1 MLEDFIGTEIYLTKD
16 RKKEFSKI
24 KITKLQQEAIDQWLE
39 YLEAGIL
46 KTKEERN
53 YPRFQNTILRD
64 LLSIPEKEIEKGYED
79 MNVEYSFKDK
89 HGDTSV
95 CVEAK
100 ATKTNLFALQRNYKK
115 PEQKTPIDQTFDD
128 MSRFPSRFGIC
139 TNYDDFILLD
149 SKHKNEYLKFNFTTI
164 AREPEKIK
172 EFLGVFSY
180 DQIVVAKSYE
190 ELREECIT
198 KEKAITD
205 EFYLIFHETR
215 LMLIKGFQEKQNVSM
230 DDAIHYAQLFLNR
243 LIFIFFLEDRE
254 DLPERLFSGRIQE
267 ILACKQC
274 SKSTKFTFENII
286 ELFSLIKTGKDP
298 KIFGYGGGLFEEDFP
313 QQMYFLDLRDPKF
326 FEDVRQKSK
335 FSTTIDETSSKI
347 IKKYD
352 GQISPIITNFLIMDA
367 YNFTDKKQIDVK
379 ILGHIFEQSIS
390 DLEELKGVG
399 ISKQKSDGVVYTPEW
414 VTEFICSNTILSY
427 LSKFDAKTPYE
438 LVYEYKENIQELEK
452 KFRTLKILD
461 PACGSGAF
469 ILKTIDVLLKIHNE
483 IQLFKKSL
491 DLYTVAKKSK
501 KSKNNGEKQVN
512 LDPEIELAEI
522 KQIIENNIY
531 GVDVNSESAEITK
544 LSLYLKIAAKDRK
557 LSTLSENIKVG
568 NSIIDDISFAGEK
581 AFDWQKSFP
590 NIFKN
595 GGFDIVVG
603 NPPYVRQEYLKE
615 IKPYLKTQFES
626 FDGKADL
633 YVYFLEKSLSV
644 LKDDGILGVIV
655 SNKWMRTGYGENLRN
670 YLNKFYIE
678 KFIDFGDLQIW
689 KKATTYP
696 CIMIMRKNNKKN
708 RKILT
713 CNIQTLD
720 FTDLTSYV
728 QSNCF
733 SLNQDSL
740 NKNEWIIENP
750 KIFKV
755 IEKIRKQSS
764 ILSEYVSGESYR
776 GILTGLTKAFVID
789 EQTRNLLVKEDPNS
803 KQILRPF
810 LKGGEVRRYGIKSD
824 KNYLILTPI
833 GIEISKYP
841 AILKWLSN
849 FKTAAQKRWDKGN
862 QWYEL
867 RSCNYYDVF
876 SNPKIIYGIITT
888 KPRFTLD
895 YEGYMVNNSN
905 YVLPI
910 EDKHLL
916 GILNSKLGWFLITNT
931 CPRVKGGYQLIWEN
945 FSKILI
951 HNKKNPKIVKMVDKM
966 LEHMSKIIEDQEIVA
981 TRIKNELEVDSIP
994 KKLFNFYD
1002 LSQRDFETE
1011 IKKISKS
1018 KIKKDDLD
1026 EWQKYFLK
1034 QKKLVNFEIDE
1045 INTIDEEINK
1055 QVYDLYEISKDEQQ
1069 IIENQI
1075 KIP

>member
-1 MLEDFIGTEIYLTKD
+1 MDDFTGTEIYLTKE

-24 KITKLQQEAIDQWLE
+24 KITKLQQDAIDQWLE
-39 YLEAGIL
+39 YLQEGIL
-46 KTKEERN
+46 KTKEEGN

-64 LLSIPEKEIEKGYED
+64 LLSFPEKEIEKGFEHK
-79 MNVEYSFKDK
+79 NVEYSFKDK

-100 ATKTNLFALQRNYKK
+100 ATKTNLFALQRNYKN
-115 PEQKTPIDQTFDD
+115 PAQKTPIDQTYDD
-128 MSRFPSRFGIC
+128 MSRFPSEFGIC
-139 TNYDDFILLD
+139 TNYDDFILLH
-149 SKHKNEYLKFNFTTI
+149 SKHPNEYLKFNFSEI
-164 AREPEKIK
+164 SRDSEKIK

-180 DQIVVAKSYE
+180 DQLVVTKSYE
-190 ELREECIT
+190 QIREECVT
-198 KEKAITD
+198 KEKHITD

-243 LIFIFFLEDRE
+243 LLFIFFLEDRG
-254 DLPERLFSGRIQE
+254 DLPERLFSGRIE
-267 ILACKQC
+267 KTLNDKQC
-274 SKSTKFTFENII
+274 LKSTKFIYENII

-313 QQMYFLDLRDPKF
+313 REMYFLDLRESKF

-335 FSTTIDETSSKI
+335 LSTTLDELPSKI
-347 IKKYD
+347 IKKYCGD
-352 GQISPIITNFLIMDA
+352 VSPIITNLLIMDA
-367 YNFTDKKQIDVK
+367 YDFTDKTQIDVT
-379 ILGHIFEQSIS
+379 ILGHIFEQSIA
-390 DLEELKGVG
+390 DLEKLKGDN
-399 ISKQKSDGVVYTPEW
+399 IPKQKSDGVVYTPEW
-414 VTEFICSNTILSY
+414 VTEFICSNTIISY
-427 LSKFDAKTPYE
+427 LSKSNATTPYG
-438 LVYEYKENIQELEK
+438 LVYEYKENIQELEEK
-452 KFRTLKILD
+452 LRTLKILD

-469 ILKTIDVLLKIHNE
+469 ILKIIDVLLRIHNE
-483 IQLFKKSL
+483 IQEFKKSL
-491 DLYTVAKKSK
+491 DLFTVEKKS
-501 KSKNNGEKQVN
+501 NNNRHKQVN

-531 GVDVNSESAEITK
+531 GVDVNYESAEITK

-568 NSIIDDISFAGEK
+568 NSIINDISFAGEK
-581 AFDWQKSFP
+581 SFNWQKSFP
-590 NIFKN
+590 NIFEN

-615 IKPYLKTQFES
+615 IKPYLKNQFES
-626 FDGKADL
+626 FDGQADL

-655 SNKWMRTGYGENLRN
+655 SNKWVKTGYGKNLRN

-678 KFIDFGDLQIW
+678 IFLDFGDLQIW
-689 KKATTYP
+689 EKATTYP

-708 RKILT
+708 REIIT
-713 CNIQTLD
+713 CNIETLD
-720 FTDLTSYV
+720 FADLTSYV
-728 QSNCF
+728 HSNCF
-733 SLNQDSL
+733 SLNQESF
-740 NKNEWIIENP
+740 NKNEWIIKNP

-755 IEKIRKQSS
+755 IEKIRNQSS

-810 LKGGEVRRYGIKSD
+810 LKGDEVRKYGIKSD

-849 FKTAAQKRWDKGN
+849 FKTEAEKRYDKGN
-862 QWYEL
+862 HWYEL
-867 RSCNYYDVF
+867 RSCNYYDLF
-876 SNPKIIYGIITT
+876 SNPKIIYGKITT

-895 YEGYMVNNSN
+895 YEGYMANDSN
-905 YVLPI
+905 FILPI

-916 GILNSKLGWFLITNT
+916 GILNSKLGWFLISIF
-931 CPRVKGGYQLIWEN
+931 CPRVKSGYQLIWKN
-945 FSKILI
+945 FSQILI
-951 HNKKNPKIVKMVDKM
+951 HNKKNPKIVKIVDKM
-966 LEHMSKIIEDQEIVA
+966 LEHQSKIIEDQEIVA
-981 TRIKNELEVDSIP
+981 TRIKNELEVDSLS

-1011 IKKISKS
+1011 LKKISKS
-1018 KIKKDDLD
+1018 KLSKDDLD
-1026 EWQKYFLK
+1026 DWQKYFLK
-1034 QKKLVNFEIDE
+1034 QKKLINFEMNE
-1045 INTIDEEINK
+1045 INALDDEINK
-1055 QVYDLYEISKDEQQ
+1055 QVYGLYQITKDEQE
-1069 IIENQI
+1069 IIENHI
-1075 KIP
+1075 LDN